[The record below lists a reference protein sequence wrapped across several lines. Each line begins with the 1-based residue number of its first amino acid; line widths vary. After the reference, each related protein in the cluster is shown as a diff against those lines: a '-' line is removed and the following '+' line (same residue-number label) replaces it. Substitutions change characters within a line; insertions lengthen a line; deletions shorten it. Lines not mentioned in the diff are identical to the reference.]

1 MAMEAQYGNWLSD
14 PETQSSS
21 TELQPKGIYVCAGA
35 PPFPLKTK
43 ELYSP
48 NSLENENDYDD
59 ASFVTPRVPQSQR
72 ESSERVISAVKE
84 AGVMKSKEDP
94 SVSKSTERKDQ
105 RSLHVIILYVLVA
118 VCFVMW
124 AGLLSLFLLKYTAIS
139 EELHTLKT
147 NYSEKLIR
155 VKKYEDYIGKMQI
168 VLEMIPSNNY
178 YKLKEIAASL
188 CDNGNSSVFT
198 SCPRGWEKE
207 EENCYYFSKEKK
219 NWTDAQWDCI
229 NRQSHLVSIWTDQEQ
244 GFVKDRLNNEIHWL
258 GMTDLEEEGKWR
270 WAEGDLLVS
279 TAFWKIREPKKGAGK
294 NCGIMHPHGTWGSDV
309 CSLPYRWICKNKL
322 IC

>member
-155 VKKYEDYIGKMQI
+155 
-168 VLEMIPSNNY
+168 
-178 YKLKEIAASL
+178 ASL